1 MTKQT
6 IRVSNAI
13 PDMPPSFDLAV
24 ERTLRSVCRKQ
35 QAKPR
40 AAKNTQEREYGTQT
54 VRKETNWQRAAK
66 IAAYAAAAVL
76 LVGMFALG
84 AVALHRSLYGTPT
97 QLAAAPTE
105 RPETP
110 EALSP
115 AIRFHGL
122 TYIVT
127 GEAYAGEIDES
138 VIRTTASRVP
148 LSEWPTEEGQ
158 TNWAEE
164 GTPYA
169 MTADGLFVRFGEE
182 WRLCEPMLPDAESGP
197 FEAAYAQ
204 TIIEQYGL
212 EKQYAMLEAGRDG
225 MTGEELEA
233 LDQETD
239 ANEFFIHQRLV
250 RLQLI
255 CDTVQGTVRV
265 NETDGDIRLDE
276 IAYADGKLYFAF
288 AAPKIIHFDGVPVIF
303 VNGSA
308 MTVIDDTEF
317 FALAETETEHYAFYE
332 IGTGQMKG
340 ARRIAADLGSSR
352 FCFLY
357 DADSNTVALPQDE
370 TQFEEWFN
378 GGEETVLLPTPAP
391 NAAAEPGVP
400 CAFVTAEQ
408 YVEPY
413 MYFAYHEGPGSAADG
428 ISLVYQMQAEGFRSQ
443 LRVMTYYDD
452 LAIESPYE
460 IVQINVYDENGARIA
475 FDTSLDYLKTLAP
488 GLYYVSALVRV
499 ADGDTV
505 TGYDCVCGVAIGI
518 TAPQEPD
525 ASATPKPD
533 LVSAVRFNGTT
544 YRMTG
549 ESYVGEILLS
559 LGQVEGVHTGM
570 MPFQDSCAN
579 FGEPGMGLALISDGL
594 VVDYGGWKRLEPMY
608 PQMDGPAVAGYT
620 VPAIRY
626 QGVLYLWTTEED
638 GSALAFNDEYI
649 CYSLSSAVSPG
660 QWPMEEEQI
669 NFDGLGCKVAET
681 KDGLLIEYQ
690 GKWLLFRPTQEV
702 PAVFRQGSDYIV
714 PYWDMV
720 AYSSPEFEG
729 DGVPLASKLKDGGDR
744 DLDKYVPTV
753 RYTGKP
759 IDVTP
764 RGWTLESVYMIDPD
778 GDRVWEAAAG
788 ELELMEACYELPM
801 TPIVGA
807 MMDNE
812 FSDYYLCALMRRTDG
827 DVTRHYECVIHLTV
841 G

>member
-40 AAKNTQEREYGTQT
+40 AAKNTQEREYGTQI

-115 AIRFHGL
+115 AIRFGGL

-138 VIRTTASRVP
+138 AIRTTASRVP

-158 TNWAEE
+158 TNWADV

-169 MTADGLFVRFGEE
+169 MTADGLFVQFQSE
-182 WRLCEPMLPDAESGP
+182 WRLCEPCLPDAESGP

-204 TIIEQYGL
+204 AIREQYAL
-212 EKQYAMLEAGRDG
+212 EKEYARFEADPDALNAEDAEARSQEMDG
-225 MTGEELEA
+225 NA
-233 LDQETD
+233 
-239 ANEFFIHQRLV
+239 FFLHQRLV

-255 CDTVQGTVRV
+255 CETQQGTAPVGQ
-265 NETDGDIRLDE
+265 TDGELRLDE
-276 IAYADGKLYFAF
+276 IACADGKLYFAF
-288 AAPKIIHFDGVPVIF
+288 AAPKFIPFDGLPVIR

-308 MTVIDDTEF
+308 MTVIDDTGF
-317 FALAETETEHYAFYE
+317 FTLAETETEHFAFYE
-332 IGTGQMKG
+332 IGTGQIKG
-340 ARRIAADLGSSR
+340 TRRIAADLGGSR

-357 DADSNTVALPQDE
+357 DADSNTVTLPQDDA
-370 TQFEEWFN
+370 QFEEWFN
-378 GGEETVLLPTPAP
+378 GGEETVLQPTPAP
-391 NAAAEPGVP
+391 NAAAEPVIP
-400 CAFVTAEQ
+400 CEFVTAEQ
-408 YVEPY
+408 YVSPY
-413 MYFAYHEGPGSAADG
+413 AYLAYREEPGSVGDA

-443 LRVMTYYDD
+443 IPVMTYHDD
-452 LAIESPYE
+452 LAIESPNE
-460 IVQINVYDENGARIA
+460 IVQINVYHENGERIA
-475 FDTSLDYLKTLAP
+475 FDTNLGYLKTLAP

-499 ADGDTV
+499 VDGDTV
-505 TGYDCVCGVAIGI
+505 TGYDCVCGVAIGS
-518 TAPQEPD
+518 TAPLEPD
-525 ASATPKPD
+525 ASASPKPD

-544 YRMTG
+544 YRLTG

-559 LGQVEGVHTGM
+559 LGAVEGVQTDI
-570 MPFQDSCAN
+570 MPFQDNCAN

-594 VVDYGGWKRLEPMY
+594 VVDYGGWKRLEPML
-608 PQMDGPAVAGYT
+608 PADITLDEPDALI
-620 VPAIRY
+620 PAIRY
-626 QGVLYLWTTEED
+626 QGVLYLLAAEED

-649 CYSLSSAVSPG
+649 SYAINSAVPPTE
-660 QWPMEEEQI
+660 WPMDEEQI
-669 NFDGLGCKVAET
+669 NFGGFGCKVAET

-690 GKWLLFRPTQEV
+690 GKWRLFRPMQEV

-729 DGVPLASKLKDGGDR
+729 DGIPLASKLKDGGDR

-753 RYTGKP
+753 QYTGKP

-801 TPIVGA
+801 TPIDGA
-807 MMDNE
+807 IMDNE
-812 FSDYYLCALMRRTDG
+812 FSDYYLCALMRKTDG
-827 DVTRHYECVIHLTV
+827 DVTRHYECVIRIV
-841 G
+841 IS